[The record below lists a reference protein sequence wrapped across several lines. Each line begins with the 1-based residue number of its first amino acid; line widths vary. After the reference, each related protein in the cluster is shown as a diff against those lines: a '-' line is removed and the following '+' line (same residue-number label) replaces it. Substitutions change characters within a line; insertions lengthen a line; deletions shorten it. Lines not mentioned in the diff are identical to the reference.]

1 MNRPICT
8 AFFFSAMLTG
18 MAIFMPFQQ
27 SIAQASFMEK
37 MQGQKT
43 AVVVLAMNP
52 SAERFKKNA
61 LSRIEGILFDN
72 AIEILDR
79 EKAEELKDVFNTLD
93 DPGAFV
99 TAETFVEN
107 AHKFAIHGL
116 VAVYLSVDITP
127 GLVGYYTATAQADIR
142 YISEED
148 AKVMSLAT
156 FPMGAPG
163 KPPSDGL
170 TQNSAAINAVQ
181 RSIDD
186 ACSKLGFE
194 LMDPATPRAVRLS
207 LKGPVPVPP
216 ASTLRRT
223 SVADPSLSRLARLEK
238 QKWRGEDV
246 TCTAKAPAGALG
258 AVGGY
263 VIDTD
268 MRRRPQRLYGSR
280 IHLIDLQTQ
289 KEILTFECHPVEKK
303 SSREKG
309 TKKIL
314 DCMFVQS
321 WRYLSAVTGNSLF
334 LWDTERGSLQA
345 AVPLP
350 SPIKKAELSLGTSGQ
365 RSFLIMTMGRK
376 QAAYEIVRKK

>member
-1 MNRPICT
+1 MNHPTGIT
-8 AFFFSAMLTG
+8 FFFSAMLTA
-18 MAIFMPFQQ
+18 MAVFIPFQQ
-27 SIAQASFMEK
+27 SLAQSSFMEK
-37 MQGQKT
+37 IQGQKT

-52 SAERFKKNA
+52 AAERFKKNA

-116 VAVYLSVDITP
+116 VAVYLSVDITR

-186 ACSKLGFE
+186 ACVKLGLE
-194 LMDPATPRAVRLS
+194 LMDPAMPRSVRLS
-207 LKGPVPVPP
+207 LEGPVDVSLVTD
-216 ASTLRRT
+216 AKRNSI
-223 SVADPSLSRLARLEK
+223 SDDSLSK
-238 QKWRGEDV
+238 I
-246 TCTAKAPAGALG
+246 
-258 AVGGY
+258 AV
-263 VIDTD
+263 
-268 MRRRPQRLYGSR
+268 L
-280 IHLIDLQTQ
+280 
-289 KEILTFECHPVEKK
+289 
-303 SSREKG
+303 
-309 TKKIL
+309 
-314 DCMFVQS
+314 
-321 WRYLSAVTGNSLF
+321 
-334 LWDTERGSLQA
+334 
-345 AVPLP
+345 
-350 SPIKKAELSLGTSGQ
+350 
-365 RSFLIMTMGRK
+365 
-376 QAAYEIVRKK
+376 

>member
-1 MNRPICT
+1 MNRPKGIP
-8 AFFFSAMLTG
+8 FFISAMLTA
-18 MAIFMPFQQ
+18 MAVFIPFQQ
-27 SIAQASFMEK
+27 SLAQASFMEK

-52 SAERFKKNA
+52 EAERFKKNA

-116 VAVYLSVDITP
+116 VAVYLSVDITR

-181 RSIDD
+181 RSIDE
-186 ACSKLGFE
+186 ACAKLGLE
-194 LMDPATPRAVRLS
+194 LMDPATPRSVRLS
-207 LKGPVPVPP
+207 LEGPVNVPLV
-216 ASTLRRT
+216 S
-223 SVADPSLSRLARLEK
+223 DPMTTPIRDDSLSRLAVLEK
-238 QKWRGEDV
+238 QKWRGEEV

-263 VIDTD
+263 IIDTD
-268 MRRRPQRLYGSR
+268 FRRRPQRIYGSR
-280 IHLIDLQTQ
+280 IHLIDLQAQ
-289 KEILTFECHPVEKK
+289 KELMTFECHPVEKK
-303 SSREKG
+303 SNREKG

-314 DCMFVQS
+314 DCMFVQN
-321 WRYLSAVTGNSLF
+321 WRYLTAVTGNNLL
-334 LWDTERGSLQA
+334 LWDTERGNLQVSLPLQA
-345 AVPLP
+345 
-350 SPIKKAELSLGTSGQ
+350 PIKKAKLSLSIEND
-365 RSFLIMTMGRK
+365 SSYLIIETNRK
-376 QAAYEIVRKK
+376 RLAYRIIRKK